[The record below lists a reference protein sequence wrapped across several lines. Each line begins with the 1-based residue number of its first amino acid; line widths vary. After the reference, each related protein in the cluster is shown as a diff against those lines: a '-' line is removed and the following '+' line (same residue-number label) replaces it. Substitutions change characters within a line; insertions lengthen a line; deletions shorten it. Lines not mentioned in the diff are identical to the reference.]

1 MRMPLAI
8 ALALTPLLTLPAIA
22 QIEVGGSA
30 GSGISLGPPDP
41 MLSRPKPGPGEP
53 ALESGLTVPQRAA
66 IALAIDKDR
75 PPRSGAILV
84 GLSVP
89 QTTPLRALP
98 PAVVKIIPA
107 YQGYKYFM
115 AGRSLTVVEPTA
127 MQVVNVINLEPGKK
141 RAQARD
147 ALRRAGGY
155 TGATTAKSRP
165 MTADSMNRIDTLA
178 NIGSSLLGV
187 QMEAAELGPAD
198 VSEDAWVFGYCFG
211 LFEAMARYAN
221 LDQYTDGMRIMSAGL
236 GRLVGAQTQ
245 GPVLFRLA
253 LDKQE
258 DHAFQEGAA
267 VGEADLLAWAEDA
280 NALPANLTRYARR
293 KTEAE

>member
-1 MRMPLAI
+1 
-8 ALALTPLLTLPAIA
+8 
-22 QIEVGGSA
+22 
-30 GSGISLGPPDP
+30 
-41 MLSRPKPGPGEP
+41 
-53 ALESGLTVPQRAA
+53 
-66 IALAIDKDR
+66 
-75 PPRSGAILV
+75 
-84 GLSVP
+84 
-89 QTTPLRALP
+89 
-98 PAVVKIIPA
+98 
-107 YQGYKYFM
+107 
-115 AGRSLTVVEPTA
+115 
-127 MQVVNVINLEPGKK
+127 
-141 RAQARD
+141 
-147 ALRRAGGY
+147 
-155 TGATTAKSRP
+155 

-221 LDQYTDGMRIMSAGL
+221 LDQYTDGMRMMSAGL